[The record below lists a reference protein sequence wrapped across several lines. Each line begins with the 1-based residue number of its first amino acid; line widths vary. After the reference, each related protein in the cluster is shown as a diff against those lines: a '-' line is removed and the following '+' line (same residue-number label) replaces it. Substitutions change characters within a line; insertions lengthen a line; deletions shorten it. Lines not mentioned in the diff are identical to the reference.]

1 MKLGYEVFLEQ
12 QQKLLITPE
21 LRQAIAVLQMSA
33 LELQEHINRELEENP
48 FLEEKETDLFEED
61 ERDGKEE
68 ESGDD
73 EKIEE
78 WLEYY
83 NDRDI
88 GINMREKEEY
98 KNFENYIT
106 RQPSLYEHL
115 HFQLSLA
122 LKDEKD
128 LKIGEYII
136 GNIDNNGYLTVA
148 VEEMAASLNESP
160 ADVERVLKVIQ
171 TFSPY
176 GVGARDLS
184 ECLLLQ
190 LFHYG
195 KESDIA
201 KEIIQHHLDD
211 LAKGKITK
219 LAGKLGVSPH
229 QIQEICDL
237 IRTLDPRPGLQYSNN
252 EQIKYVV
259 PDVLVEKIEDEYV
272 VIINDLHFPRLII
285 NHVYENILKK
295 PDNFSVETKKYL
307 EEKMGAALWLIKSIE
322 QRRMTL
328 YKVASCIVDIQRD
341 FFEKGVA
348 YLKPLTLKQVAD
360 VVNVHE
366 STVSRATAN
375 KYMQT
380 PQGLFELKY
389 FFSSGIHAGDS
400 EDKVSSTSIKHML
413 QDIIA
418 KEDNTNPLSD
428 EAIAKILSERGIKI
442 SRRTVAKYR
451 QELGIPST
459 MSRKRY

>member
-1 MKLGYEVFLEQ
+1 MKLGYDVFLEQ

-33 LELQEHINRELEENP
+33 LELQEYISREIEQNP
-48 FLEEKETDLFEED
+48 FLEEREENDLEEENKE
-61 ERDGKEE
+61 KEE
-68 ESGDD
+68 EHDE

-88 GINMREKEEY
+88 GMNLREKEEY

-115 HFQLSLA
+115 HFQLRLTVTDA
-122 LKDEKD
+122 VD
-128 LKIGEYII
+128 LEIGEYII
-136 GNIDNNGYLTVA
+136 GNIDSKGYLSSS
-148 VEEMAASLNESP
+148 VEEIALNLNKAKE
-160 ADVERVLKVIQ
+160 DIERVLKIIQ

-176 GVGARDLS
+176 GVGARDLP
-184 ECLLLQ
+184 ECLLIQ
-190 LFHYG
+190 LAHYG
-195 KESDIA
+195 KESEVA
-201 KEIIQHHLDD
+201 KQIILYHLDD
-211 LAKGKITK
+211 IAKGKINKIAQK
-219 LAGKLGVSPH
+219 LEVPVH
-229 QIQEICDL
+229 QVQEICDL
-237 IRTLDPRPGLQYSNN
+237 IRTLDPKPGLQYSND
-252 EQIKYVV
+252 EEIKYVV
-259 PDVLVEKIEDEYV
+259 PDVLVEKIEGEYV
-272 VIINDLHFPRLII
+272 VVINDFHFPRLMI
-285 NHVYENILKK
+285 NHVYENILKR
-295 PDNFSVETKKYL
+295 PENFSIETKKYL

-328 YKVASCIVDIQRD
+328 YKVARCIVDIQKD

-360 VVNVHE
+360 IVQVHE

-389 FFSSGIHAGDS
+389 FFSSGIQASNGDN
-400 EDKVSSTSIKHML
+400 KVSSTSIKHML
-413 QDIIA
+413 QEIIA
-418 KEDNTNPLSD
+418 EEDNTSPLSD
-428 EAIAKILSERGIKI
+428 EAISKILSERGIKI

-451 QELGIPST
+451 QELGIPSA
-459 MSRKRY
+459 MARKRY

>member
-48 FLEEKETDLFEED
+48 FLEEKEPDLFEED
-61 ERDGKEE
+61 EREEKEE
-68 ESGDD
+68 PGEE

-88 GINMREKEEY
+88 GINMQEKEEY

-122 LKDEKD
+122 IEDEKD

-136 GNIDNNGYLTVA
+136 GNIDNKGYLTVS
-148 VEEMAASLNESP
+148 VEEMAASLNESS

-201 KEIIQHHLDD
+201 KEIIQYHLDD
-211 LAKGKITK
+211 VAKGKITK
-219 LAGKLGVSPH
+219 LASKLGVSPQ

-237 IRTLDPRPGLQYSNN
+237 IRTLDPRPGLQYSND

-272 VIINDLHFPRLII
+272 VIINDLHFPRLMI

-328 YKVASCIVDIQRD
+328 YKVARCIVDIQRD

-360 VVNVHE
+360 MVSVHE

-418 KEDNTNPLSD
+418 KEDSTNPLSD